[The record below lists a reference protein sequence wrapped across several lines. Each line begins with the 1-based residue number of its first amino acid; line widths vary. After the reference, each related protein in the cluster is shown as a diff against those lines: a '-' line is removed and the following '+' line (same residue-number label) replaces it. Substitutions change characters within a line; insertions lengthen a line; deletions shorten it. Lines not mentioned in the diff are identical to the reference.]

1 MFLMTLSFCLT
12 ALGKDLGVMGQSF
25 PVIEESLIDFMQK
38 NMSEKL
44 FSQKKEELKEALFD
58 LASKPSPV
66 EGIGTAHE
74 YRSFLFDPSLR
85 VKEDILNEKGSVIVK
100 AGTLVNP
107 LKKIHLSSSLLFL
120 DGDNA
125 AQIEWARK
133 LEGSFKWILVRG
145 RPIELEAQERRP
157 IYFDQ
162 SGTYS
167 RHFQI
172 KNVPARITQQGNV
185 LLVEEIALDAEG
197 VEL

>member
-1 MFLMTLSFCLT
+1 M
-12 ALGKDLGVMGQSF
+12 
-25 PVIEESLIDFMQK
+25 
-38 NMSEKL
+38 
-44 FSQKKEELKEALFD
+44 
-58 LASKPSPV
+58 
-66 EGIGTAHE
+66 
-74 YRSFLFDPSLR
+74 
-85 VKEDILNEKGSVIVK
+85 KEDILNEKGSVIVK

-162 SGTYS
+162 SGAYS